1 MEEMLSPENPMGT
14 AKISGLVLK
23 TGLPLMISLLINSL
37 YNFVDSVFV
46 ARISEEALTALSLAA
61 PVQTIMSAMGLGIAV
76 GLNAVISRALGE
88 KNQDRVKKTASAAL
102 VLAFL
107 AWVLVV
113 MLELT
118 VMKPYFRWQ
127 SGGAETIMGYGIPYL
142 RICML
147 GSLGM
152 MGQWVFDRFVMASGK
167 SSLFLFTL
175 SAASITNLVLDPI
188 LIFGYFGLPAM
199 GTAGAA
205 LATVIGQWIGCFA
218 GYFINCRWNREIPI
232 RFTIKADTGCMAA
245 ILKVGIPSTFVQV
258 ITSVLAIY
266 VNSVLMAIT
275 PTAVAVYG
283 ACVKIQGLVTVGV
296 NGMGSGLIPIVAY
309 NYGAKK
315 PERIYQSC
323 RWAMLYSVTL
333 YSVFFLIMEIVPEQV
348 LLLFDASEEMLAIG
362 VTALRIMAVS
372 YLLSNVCLTFSSAF
386 QGLGM
391 GVQSMLLT
399 LSRQVVMPV
408 LLITAVSWFGELS
421 LIWWA
426 FVLAEALV
434 IPVGMILW
442 KKESGKSL
450 GALTVQRTWEHGIKA
465 GLLTGMG
472 SSIADCIYAAIGAF
486 GLTIISD
493 FLLQYQGAIHLVGGT
508 IVLFMGIRRQS

>member
-1 MEEMLSPENPMGT
+1 MN
-14 AKISGLVLK
+14 
-23 TGLPLMISLLINSL
+23 LL
-37 YNFVDSVFV
+37 
-46 ARISEEALTALSLAA
+46 
-61 PVQTIMSAMGLGIAV
+61 QMSF
-76 GLNAVISRALGE
+76 S
-88 KNQDRVKKTASAAL
+88 
-102 VLAFL
+102 
-107 AWVLVV
+107 
-113 MLELT
+113 
-118 VMKPYFRWQ
+118 
-127 SGGAETIMGYGIPYL
+127 
-142 RICML
+142 
-147 GSLGM
+147 
-152 MGQWVFDRFVMASGK
+152 
-167 SSLFLFTL
+167 
-175 SAASITNLVLDPI
+175 
-188 LIFGYFGLPAM
+188 
-199 GTAGAA
+199 GAA
-205 LATVIGQWIGCFA
+205 FITAVVIIRA
-218 GYFINCRWNREIPI
+218 VAINKLP
-232 RFTIKADTGCMAA
+232 
-245 ILKVGIPSTFVQV
+245 
-258 ITSVLAIY
+258 
-266 VNSVLMAIT
+266 NSVLMAIT

-323 RWAMLYSVTL
+323 RWAMLYSVML

-362 VTALRIMAVS
+362 LTALRIMAVS

-450 GALTVQRTWEHGIKA
+450 GALTVMCSE
-465 GLLTGMG
+465 
-472 SSIADCIYAAIGAF
+472 
-486 GLTIISD
+486 
-493 FLLQYQGAIHLVGGT
+493 
-508 IVLFMGIRRQS
+508 

>member
-1 MEEMLSPENPMGT
+1 MN
-14 AKISGLVLK
+14 
-23 TGLPLMISLLINSL
+23 LL
-37 YNFVDSVFV
+37 
-46 ARISEEALTALSLAA
+46 
-61 PVQTIMSAMGLGIAV
+61 QMSF
-76 GLNAVISRALGE
+76 S
-88 KNQDRVKKTASAAL
+88 
-102 VLAFL
+102 
-107 AWVLVV
+107 
-113 MLELT
+113 
-118 VMKPYFRWQ
+118 
-127 SGGAETIMGYGIPYL
+127 
-142 RICML
+142 
-147 GSLGM
+147 
-152 MGQWVFDRFVMASGK
+152 
-167 SSLFLFTL
+167 
-175 SAASITNLVLDPI
+175 
-188 LIFGYFGLPAM
+188 
-199 GTAGAA
+199 GAA
-205 LATVIGQWIGCFA
+205 FITAVVIIRA
-218 GYFINCRWNREIPI
+218 VAINKLP
-232 RFTIKADTGCMAA
+232 
-245 ILKVGIPSTFVQV
+245 
-258 ITSVLAIY
+258 
-266 VNSVLMAIT
+266 NSVLMAIT

-323 RWAMLYSVTL
+323 RWAMLYSVML

-362 VTALRIMAVS
+362 VAALRIMAVS

-399 LSRQVVMPV
+399 LSRQVIMPV

-450 GALTVQRTWEHGIKA
+450 GALTVMCSE
-465 GLLTGMG
+465 
-472 SSIADCIYAAIGAF
+472 
-486 GLTIISD
+486 
-493 FLLQYQGAIHLVGGT
+493 
-508 IVLFMGIRRQS
+508 

>member
-1 MEEMLSPENPMGT
+1 MEQSLRTNPMGNPVGDFVDNPIEDST
-14 AKISGLVLK
+14 VPLINPMGVGKISGLVLK
-23 TGLPLMISLLINSL
+23 TGLPLMVSLLINSL

-61 PVQTIMSAMGLGIAV
+61 PIQIIMSAMGLGIAV

-88 KNQDRVKKTASAAL
+88 RDGERVKDTASAAL

-107 AWVLVV
+107 AWVVV
-113 MLELT
+113 VILEVT
-118 VMKPYFRWQ
+118 VLGPYFRWQ
-127 SGGAETIMGYGIPYL
+127 AGGDGAIMGYGISYL

-175 SAASITNLVLDPI
+175 SAASITNLILDPI

-205 LATVIGQWIGCFA
+205 LATVIGQWAGCVA
-218 GYFINCRWNREIPI
+218 GYFINRRWNREIPI
-232 RFTIKADTGCMAA
+232 RFVIKADTGCMGA
-245 ILKVGIPSTFVQV
+245 ILKVGIPSTLVQV
-258 ITSVLAIY
+258 VTSVLAIY
-266 VNSVLMAIT
+266 VNSALMAFT

-283 ACVKIQGLVTVGV
+283 ACAKIQGLVTVGV
-296 NGMGSGLIPIVAY
+296 HGMGNGLIPIVAY

-323 RWAMLYSVTL
+323 RWAMLYSFL
-333 YSVFFLIMEIVPEQV
+333 FYGVFFLLMEIVPGRV

-362 VTALRIMAVS
+362 VAALRIMAVS
-372 YLLSNVCLTFSSAF
+372 YLFSNVCLTFSAAF
-386 QGLGM
+386 QGLGL
-391 GVQSMLLT
+391 GIQSMLLT
-399 LSRQVVMPV
+399 LSRQVILPV
-408 LLITAVSWFGELS
+408 VLIAAASHLGELS

-434 IPVGMILW
+434 IPGGVVLW
-442 KKESGKSL
+442 KRESGKVL
-450 GALTVQRTWEHGIKA
+450 G
-465 GLLTGMG
+465 TG
-472 SSIADCIYAAIGAF
+472 AAV
-486 GLTIISD
+486 D
-493 FLLQYQGAIHLVGGT
+493 
-508 IVLFMGIRRQS
+508 

>member
-1 MEEMLSPENPMGT
+1 MN
-14 AKISGLVLK
+14 
-23 TGLPLMISLLINSL
+23 LL
-37 YNFVDSVFV
+37 
-46 ARISEEALTALSLAA
+46 
-61 PVQTIMSAMGLGIAV
+61 QMSF
-76 GLNAVISRALGE
+76 S
-88 KNQDRVKKTASAAL
+88 
-102 VLAFL
+102 
-107 AWVLVV
+107 
-113 MLELT
+113 
-118 VMKPYFRWQ
+118 
-127 SGGAETIMGYGIPYL
+127 
-142 RICML
+142 
-147 GSLGM
+147 
-152 MGQWVFDRFVMASGK
+152 
-167 SSLFLFTL
+167 
-175 SAASITNLVLDPI
+175 
-188 LIFGYFGLPAM
+188 
-199 GTAGAA
+199 GAA
-205 LATVIGQWIGCFA
+205 FITAVVIIRA
-218 GYFINCRWNREIPI
+218 VAINKLP
-232 RFTIKADTGCMAA
+232 
-245 ILKVGIPSTFVQV
+245 
-258 ITSVLAIY
+258 
-266 VNSVLMAIT
+266 NSVLMAIT
-275 PTAVAVYG
+275 HTAVAVYG

-323 RWAMLYSVTL
+323 RWAMLYSVML

-362 VTALRIMAVS
+362 LTALRIMAVS

-450 GALTVQRTWEHGIKA
+450 GALTVMCSE
-465 GLLTGMG
+465 
-472 SSIADCIYAAIGAF
+472 
-486 GLTIISD
+486 
-493 FLLQYQGAIHLVGGT
+493 
-508 IVLFMGIRRQS
+508 

>member
-1 MEEMLSPENPMGT
+1 MEGFYMEEMLPQENPMGT

-61 PVQTIMSAMGLGIAV
+61 PVQIIMSAMGLGIAV

-218 GYFINCRWNREIPI
+218 GYFINRRWNREIPI
-232 RFTIKADTGCMAA
+232 RFTIKADTGYMAA
-245 ILKVGIPSTFVQV
+245 ILKVGIPSTSVQV

-275 PTAVAVYG
+275 PMAVAVYG

-323 RWAMLYSVTL
+323 RWAMLYSVML

-362 VTALRIMAVS
+362 LTALRIMAVS

-450 GALTVQRTWEHGIKA
+450 GALTVMCSE
-465 GLLTGMG
+465 
-472 SSIADCIYAAIGAF
+472 
-486 GLTIISD
+486 
-493 FLLQYQGAIHLVGGT
+493 
-508 IVLFMGIRRQS
+508 

>member
-1 MEEMLSPENPMGT
+1 M
-14 AKISGLVLK
+14 V
-23 TGLPLMISLLINSL
+23 
-37 YNFVDSVFV
+37 
-46 ARISEEALTALSLAA
+46 
-61 PVQTIMSAMGLGIAV
+61 
-76 GLNAVISRALGE
+76 
-88 KNQDRVKKTASAAL
+88 
-102 VLAFL
+102 
-107 AWVLVV
+107 
-113 MLELT
+113 
-118 VMKPYFRWQ
+118 
-127 SGGAETIMGYGIPYL
+127 
-142 RICML
+142 
-147 GSLGM
+147 
-152 MGQWVFDRFVMASGK
+152 
-167 SSLFLFTL
+167 
-175 SAASITNLVLDPI
+175 
-188 LIFGYFGLPAM
+188 
-199 GTAGAA
+199 
-205 LATVIGQWIGCFA
+205 
-218 GYFINCRWNREIPI
+218 
-232 RFTIKADTGCMAA
+232 A

-323 RWAMLYSVTL
+323 RWAMLYSVML

-450 GALTVQRTWEHGIKA
+450 GALTVMCSE
-465 GLLTGMG
+465 
-472 SSIADCIYAAIGAF
+472 
-486 GLTIISD
+486 
-493 FLLQYQGAIHLVGGT
+493 
-508 IVLFMGIRRQS
+508 

>member
-1 MEEMLSPENPMGT
+1 MGRNEKVLRTEATENSMGT
-14 AKISGLVLK
+14 AGIPGLVLK
-23 TGLPLMISLLINSL
+23 TGVPLMISLLINSL

-46 ARISEEALTALSLAA
+46 SRISEDALTALSLAA
-61 PVQTIMSAMGLGIAV
+61 PVQILMSAMGLGIAV

-88 KNQDRVKKTASAAL
+88 QDGEKVRRTASASL

-107 AWVLVV
+107 AWLLVAA
-113 MLELT
+113 LEILALG
-118 VMKPYFRWQ
+118 VYFRWQ
-127 SGGAETIMGYGIPYL
+127 SGGNEGIMAYGIPYL

-175 SAASITNLVLDPI
+175 SAASVTNLILDPI
-188 LIFGYFGLPAM
+188 LIFGYFGFPAM

-205 LATVIGQWIGCFA
+205 LATVIGQWAGCFA
-218 GYFINCRWNREIPI
+218 GYFINRRWNREIPI
-232 RFTIKADTGCMAA
+232 HFTLKVDKECITA
-245 ILKVGIPSTFVQV
+245 ILKVGIPSTLVQA
-258 ITSVLAIY
+258 ISSVLAIY
-266 VNSVLMAIT
+266 VNSVLMVIT

-315 PERIYQSC
+315 PKRIYQSC
-323 RWAMLYSVTL
+323 RFAMLYSVVF
-333 YSVFFLIMEIVPEQV
+333 YGVFFLVMELVPEQV

-372 YLLSNVCLTFSSAF
+372 YLLSNVCLTYSAAF

-391 GVQSMLLT
+391 GVQSMMLT
-399 LSRQVVMPV
+399 LSRQVILPM
-408 LLITAVSWFGELS
+408 IFIAAFSGTGNLS
-421 LIWWA
+421 LIWTA
-426 FVLAEALV
+426 FVLAEAVMIL
-434 IPVGMILW
+434 PGMILW
-442 KKESGKSL
+442 KKQSGKVLKSL
-450 GALTVQRTWEHGIKA
+450 EQVERTLPKRERYRKNNKN
-465 GLLTGMG
+465 
-472 SSIADCIYAAIGAF
+472 
-486 GLTIISD
+486 
-493 FLLQYQGAIHLVGGT
+493 LV
-508 IVLFMGIRRQS
+508 LD

>member
-1 MEEMLSPENPMGT
+1 MKTAQAGNHMGT
-14 AKISGLVLK
+14 AGISGLVLK
-23 TGLPLMISLLINSL
+23 TGTPLMISLLINSL

-46 ARISEEALTALSLAA
+46 ARISEDALTALSLAA
-61 PVQTIMSAMGLGIAV
+61 PVQILMSAMGLGIAV

-88 KNQDRVKKTASAAL
+88 QDGEKVEKTASAAL

-113 MLELT
+113 LLEILFLRL
-118 VMKPYFRWQ
+118 YFGWQ
-127 SGGAETIMGYGIPYL
+127 SGGNETIMDYGIPYL

-175 SAASITNLVLDPI
+175 SAASITNLILDPI

-205 LATVIGQWIGCFA
+205 LATVIGQWAGCFA
-218 GYFINCRWNREIPI
+218 GYIINCRWNREIPI
-232 RFTIKADTGCMAA
+232 HFTAKADKGCIAA
-245 ILKVGIPSTFVQV
+245 ILKVGIPSTLVQAV
-258 ITSVLAIY
+258 SSVLAVY
-266 VNSVLMAIT
+266 VNSVLMVIT

-323 RWAMLYSVTL
+323 RWAMLYSFAF
-333 YSVFFLIMEIVPEQV
+333 YSVFFLFMEVWPEQV
-348 LLLFDASEEMLAIG
+348 LLLFDASEEMLSIG
-362 VTALRIMAVS
+362 VSALRIMAAG
-372 YLLSNVCLTFSSAF
+372 YLLSNVCLTYSAAF
-386 QGLGM
+386 QGLGL

-399 LSRQVVMPV
+399 MSRQVVLPV
-408 LLITAVSWFGELS
+408 VFIAVFSHFGNVQW
-421 LIWWA
+421 IWMS
-426 FVLAEALV
+426 FVLSETVV
-434 IPVGMILW
+434 IPAGMFLW
-442 KKESGKSL
+442 RRESGRVLK
-450 GALTVQRTWEHGIKA
+450 
-465 GLLTGMG
+465 
-472 SSIADCIYAAIGAF
+472 
-486 GLTIISD
+486 
-493 FLLQYQGAIHLVGGT
+493 HLEGT
-508 IVLFMGIRRQS
+508 ECM

>member
-1 MEEMLSPENPMGT
+1 
-14 AKISGLVLK
+14 
-23 TGLPLMISLLINSL
+23 
-37 YNFVDSVFV
+37 
-46 ARISEEALTALSLAA
+46 
-61 PVQTIMSAMGLGIAV
+61 
-76 GLNAVISRALGE
+76 
-88 KNQDRVKKTASAAL
+88 
-102 VLAFL
+102 
-107 AWVLVV
+107 
-113 MLELT
+113 
-118 VMKPYFRWQ
+118 
-127 SGGAETIMGYGIPYL
+127 
-142 RICML
+142 ML

-152 MGQWVFDRFVMASGK
+152 MGQWVFDCFVMASGK
-167 SSLFLFTL
+167 ASLFLFTL
-175 SAASITNLVLDPI
+175 SAASVTNLVLDPI

-218 GYFINCRWNREIPI
+218 GYFINRRWNREIPI

-245 ILKVGIPSTFVQV
+245 ILEVGIPSTYVQV

-283 ACVKIQGLVTVGV
+283 SCVKIQGLVTVGV
-296 NGMGSGLIPIVAY
+296 NG
-309 NYGAKK
+309 
-315 PERIYQSC
+315 
-323 RWAMLYSVTL
+323 
-333 YSVFFLIMEIVPEQV
+333 MEIVPEQV
-348 LLLFDASEEMLAIG
+348 LLLFDASEEMIAIG

-399 LSRQVVMPV
+399 LSRQVIMPV
-408 LLITAVSWFGELS
+408 LLIAAASGFGELS

-434 IPVGMILW
+434 IPAGMILW

-450 GALTVQRTWEHGIKA
+450 KPLTV
-465 GLLTGMG
+465 M
-472 SSIADCIYAAIGAF
+472 SSE
-486 GLTIISD
+486 
-493 FLLQYQGAIHLVGGT
+493 
-508 IVLFMGIRRQS
+508 